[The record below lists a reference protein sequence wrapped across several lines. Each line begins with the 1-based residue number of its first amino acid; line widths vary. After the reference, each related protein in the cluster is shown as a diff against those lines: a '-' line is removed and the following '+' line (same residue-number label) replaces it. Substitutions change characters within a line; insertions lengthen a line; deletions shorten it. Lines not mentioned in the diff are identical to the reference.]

1 MKKLLMLILSL
12 AMATAALTSC
22 GLFEIADESSSPSA
36 SSIETPI
43 EKTYKVTFKQMGE
56 EDVVKEVKEGES
68 LAGNDIPAPKAKT
81 GYTVTWK
88 AADLEKLTDINAN
101 VVVEAV
107 LEANTYTI
115 TYDAQGGSC
124 PSTQKV
130 VYDSD
135 VVLATPELEG
145 NKFICWLDAD
155 GKTVSNGK
163 WTVASN
169 VTLTAKWEE
178 IKPETVTITFQTGA
192 GEFIA
197 SKTIEKGTALSKT
210 DIPAYPTD
218 AGYEYS
224 WSVNDFSNITE
235 NMTVTLNAVAKTF
248 IIEYNPNGGTITA
261 GDDTQSVT
269 YGAAYTLA
277 YPTAEKAG
285 FDLEGWEYRDGT
297 LPSGNWN
304 IPNHITLYAVWMEK
318 APEMITVTFKNAAG
332 DVIGTE
338 TLEKG
343 TTLTSVPAL
352 PTQEGYTFK
361 WDKATDVAF
370 DENTVIT
377 AVPTAIQYT
386 ITYNPNDGQIT
397 AGNATQKVTYG
408 APYTLEYPTASREG
422 YNFMA
427 WKLDGNELPVGNW
440 NIASDVTMVAT
451 WEKINYYT
459 VTFVQAGQ
467 APKEFKNIKEGTAFT
482 NIPDVVEKDG
492 YTIEWN
498 ETELAKLASVTDNVI
513 VNAVETANKY
523 KVTFKDAKN
532 VVTQEVEVTYD
543 AAYDLTPASAPTGY
557 HFDYFTKDGEKFA
570 ASNTEWKIANDVE
583 LTVVW
588 AGNTYTVKLN
598 ANEGTCSAATI
609 DVIYGE
615 SYTLPTPTKEGYIFE
630 GWYQDSTK
638 VELTGTWSLTGASIE
653 LKAKWRNEEWTKNY

>member
-22 GLFEIADESSSPSA
+22 GLFDIAEESSSPSA

-56 EDVVKEVKEGES
+56 EDVIKEVKEGES

-88 AADLEKLTDINAN
+88 AADLEKLTNINAN

-135 VVLATPELEG
+135 IVLATPELAG

-163 WTVASN
+163 WTVASD

-178 IKPETVTITFQTGA
+178 VKVETV
-192 GEFIA
+192 
-197 SKTIEKGTALSKT
+197 
-210 DIPAYPTD
+210 
-218 AGYEYS
+218 
-224 WSVNDFSNITE
+224 
-235 NMTVTLNAVAKTF
+235 
-248 IIEYNPNGGTITA
+248 
-261 GDDTQSVT
+261 
-269 YGAAYTLA
+269 
-277 YPTAEKAG
+277 
-285 FDLEGWEYRDGT
+285 
-297 LPSGNWN
+297 
-304 IPNHITLYAVWMEK
+304 
-318 APEMITVTFKNAAG
+318 
-332 DVIGTE
+332 
-338 TLEKG
+338 
-343 TTLTSVPAL
+343 
-352 PTQEGYTFK
+352 
-361 WDKATDVAF
+361 
-370 DENTVIT
+370 
-377 AVPTAIQYT
+377 
-386 ITYNPNDGQIT
+386 
-397 AGNATQKVTYG
+397 
-408 APYTLEYPTASREG
+408 
-422 YNFMA
+422 
-427 WKLDGNELPVGNW
+427 
-440 NIASDVTMVAT
+440 
-451 WEKINYYT
+451 T

-467 APKEFKNIKEGTAFT
+467 EPITRTIEKGTACT
-482 NIPDVVEKDG
+482 DIPEVKSKTG
-492 YTIEWN
+492 YTIKWN
-498 ETELAKLASVTDNVI
+498 EEELAKLASVTGNVT

-523 KVTFKDAKN
+523 KVTFVDAKN

-557 HFDYFTKDGEKFA
+557 HFDYFTKGGEKFA